1 MPDPIKDLYNSVKT
15 GGLFIDENDFRTQLT
30 KSPKEIFPVVSSLF
44 IDYNDFE
51 NQVGLKKKDG
61 GIIPQTT
68 SEVSVASP
76 SPSVSIGIDP
86 EELRKRYERVN
97 KGTQYL
103 NNFIDQRR
111 AADPIFSRSAS
122 DVLRTAATLNS
133 KGLKSDRTSLVY
145 DFLSKNSDIETNDQ
159 TRDSFIN
166 SQYSG
171 AYYSEAP
178 DLIKEYN
185 NSDLKD
191 IVTPRQFTALKSL
204 SYGRQ
209 SKYLESLNKLK
220 DPSVSDTEKQILK
233 LELDKTGI
241 DIDKDAASSMFQE
254 NNQEYAAK
262 LFEKSKADEPLI
274 DEQIRKID
282 YENPYTLRSFSNI
295 IKGAVNRGLAVG
307 GSADLLTATSNVSG
321 VDVEK
326 LASLQKDLQESK
338 SSMAYENFSNDP
350 SFDNFKKNPIGIM
363 LELSLE
369 SLASLYSHG
378 ATRMAAGAGTGAA
391 LGSVVPGI
399 GTAAGASTGV
409 VAGLGMASLNLEYS
423 SKILESLSAMG
434 VNTADAQSLKNAFAD
449 GKTMSKLKE
458 DGLKKGIPVALFDM
472 LSAGIAGKIISKPAK
487 SIAGKVMQG
496 VAETGVQ
503 SALGAA
509 GEASGQ
515 LVSEGKISNPNAVLM
530 EAIGEL
536 GPGAVEIAYGNVV
549 ESAKRNKPINKA
561 DLVNVVSSNNKELI
575 RSNIEAQVASGNI
588 TREQANVIL
597 NQLSSVETNLKKVPS
612 DLSNSAKASTIELVE
627 QKAALVEQ
635 SKNLDDAFKPEIE
648 QKIKQIDEQ
657 ILQIT
662 QNDKNA
668 TTESQVQITGT
679 EGNISQPQGT
689 IQGQPEV
696 GQGTGQQGQATQQ
709 TTNVGDSNIGSQGQ
723 VVSPELADIERR
735 RDDELKEYEGRR
747 AAEFVK
753 LNSEGPNQELTE
765 DEINEVEDIIQAA
778 INSGK
783 VTADRLW
790 KMLSSQGYTY
800 SPYGSAKSTLAYLK
814 NRLSGKTKTKVGGNL
829 IEDTIAKYKE
839 ELAALE
845 GNKTRPEL
853 SNIESLTPDQIQVTS
868 DPTEFANQMT
878 AAQSSLGKGGLSVN
892 PYPQESYDK
901 IASEGGKFL
910 RAAGNKILALLK
922 PNGEMVSLVKD
933 ATVKTKGAAQAMITK
948 MKDMGGLFM
957 DNYDIYLTPIYEK
970 AGYKVVARVPFNE
983 QYAEAGWDA
992 EDSPLKNKPDVVF
1005 MVRKDL
1011 APDQEQSFQEY
1022 EDAQAFTQGLID
1034 KAVGEGVAKLPTQI
1048 STDNIANE
1056 LLSELGNPIDT
1067 ALEAAIPNA
1076 TKSLEKANIKF
1087 QVVDGATD
1095 TDSAK
1100 AARGNQ
1106 GLFVAEDGTI
1116 IIDKSKLQDEV
1127 EAGLVVWH
1135 EASHPVMNIIRNTN
1149 KPLYDAVVRGLT
1161 EAAAKNAG
1169 VAGALNW
1176 AKSQEQY
1183 DNADTQNDEAIVE
1196 TIGRINSGLIDVAN
1210 LDAGLR
1216 QKLIDFVN
1224 SIAKFFGIDPIL
1236 NDTDLAAFKKTV
1248 SQVADALMT
1257 GRDISEIVGEDNVG
1271 RTESPRKQQRAV
1283 TVARGTESMKK
1294 FGLNEGRN
1302 TTRKIGEALE
1312 ARTRD
1317 KFGIIGRNDRSEGAL
1332 KKISSWMAEEVKFFV
1347 NEFGENSGKGW
1358 YGEKFQKGIDAMSK
1372 IFPELATDQN
1382 SRDLFTML
1390 VAITSDGTE
1399 VMQNFKQASM
1409 AYQQYKETGKMPD
1422 TAKSQRAASYVI
1434 NFANIQRLLDENNGD
1449 VAEVKKKLLEV
1460 TSIAELNKQR
1470 RLDGVEDLKTSWPAS
1485 FEVPLAAGVF
1495 GPKLGMFYA
1504 NLSGM
1509 ENYPT
1514 LDRWWSRT
1522 FNRYR
1527 GTLIPQITRGFNK
1540 KGEALGI
1547 DAYRQVTGLENASED
1562 EVLAAITRDHD
1573 SYEDKGFKNGTVA
1586 EKKANTLYKKL
1597 FVELN
1602 DSPFGRND
1610 RKFMY
1615 DAFIDTKKKLK
1626 SSGVD
1631 VTIADIQAI
1640 LWYFEK
1646 NLYKKL
1652 GVTKPIQG
1660 ISYEDAANTTFE
1672 KWSKAGKSFDY
1683 SIEKSEEGETIEDID
1698 ETEETPEGQASVGN
1712 RNLAPNGKPSN
1723 LNDKQYQQVRTPE
1736 FKNWFGDW
1744 ENDPANAS
1752 KVVDENGEP
1761 RVVFHGTNETF
1772 DEFKKDKLGS
1782 KNWMADSARM
1792 GFFFA
1797 GDRSTSEAY
1806 TGMNSMDMMGVS
1818 MGVYDDVFKKYKE
1831 ELDKASKA
1839 VSDVYNRILEEEKSR
1854 AANDLKDIAKN
1865 LKDQGID
1872 EVTVEALMQTLRPM
1886 RTDLQKASDLAKEEN
1901 DKNGNNDKL
1910 AEVNEKLYAEIEDSW
1925 KKKTG
1930 ANPRILELFLN
1941 IRNPLT
1947 VDYSNIEDTNLPSD
1961 IQEAIGT
1968 GKDGVIFNNLK
1979 DGAEADDIFVALE
1992 PNQIKSAIGNSGAFS
2007 TTDNRIQASVGNRD
2021 MINWEKLKPGKGD
2034 PKISSR
2040 NPIVTKA
2047 AADLKDGKITNEEYR
2062 AVASENNPIR
2072 PITRFF
2078 EPATKSEVYN
2088 ALSSDKLDKI
2098 DAPIQDGSPVG
2109 IRLDIPA
2116 FKNNNTWVVSVHEG
2130 NTNAGKSI
2138 SYSNV
2143 ARITDV
2149 NFGLEPKAGLKI
2161 AAGESKSTIGRIFG
2175 KWQNLE
2181 GDNMEGKGET
2191 AKQIIQDTVGNP
2203 DWVQVGFNPFRH
2215 SYFYDRSS
2223 DMGRPIVSAD
2233 EVVQI
2238 GGLVY
2243 AKKPTYGN
2251 WTDESYRVKGLF
2263 DKAGAPVQ
2271 FSVGNRPESSVPFK
2285 VASFVMR
2292 KLGEGANKSEI
2303 AQGVMSATGMSAEE
2317 VKKVMADP
2325 EQYIRDSFPE
2335 LSNIAKENLVERA
2348 KVQNIYRGRQFGM
2361 PINKAFV
2368 GAEVPRSK
2376 VVEYLNKTKMADKT
2390 FMDSVKDFK
2399 NKWLNASKGL
2409 PDWMMAVKDFAV
2421 GRKNIEIARA
2431 MKTIEQLKEEANK
2444 IGFKDWDAFSK
2455 AMVAASEIKRFI
2467 PDEDG
2472 LVMFDPVRASEGKMF
2487 TTPDDMLPA
2496 VIPDAIKALPESIR
2510 PFAVKMRQQIDGLT
2524 KDLIGSGYVTPEQAV
2539 TLEKNIGQYVNRAY
2553 KMFNERGFKPNPDQ
2567 VVDAIKFIADQKFK
2581 QILSELFPAGKP
2593 SKSKAVSDFK
2603 GNVID
2608 ADSVNIDE
2616 LYNQA
2621 VEEAKK
2627 DVQAIVDKKRNPYF
2641 NAKTDSRDTGILKEK
2656 KDIPEPIRK
2665 LMGEYTDPGTV
2676 FVMTV
2681 AKQAALAS
2689 QSEYL
2694 NKLREFGMG
2703 SIFYEKNDKN
2713 RPAEF
2718 SVEVAPTGS
2727 ETKNPLGG
2735 LYTTPEIS
2743 EALEMADPSYNE
2755 LTNMW
2760 MKLVGAV
2767 RWGKTVGSVATQAKN
2782 FESNI
2787 GFAVLNGMFLT
2798 GDNTQA
2804 LKAASKYVKGQYSK
2818 AEMDAITEKAVKLN
2832 LVGQSV
2838 GARELSSM
2846 LGSGDIHD
2854 IALEIA
2860 ANPNNAWGKKVKKNI
2875 NVFGAANKLY
2885 RMGDDFWKV
2894 YAYINERETV
2904 ARGRYK
2910 TSYESLS
2917 KEDQDKVDI
2926 ESSER
2931 VKNTWPTYDRVVEAA
2946 KYVSK
2951 RAPIFGNFISFQA
2964 ESLRVLANS
2973 IKMAREDMKD
2983 PQMKAAGI
2991 KRAVG
2996 IMTYIGLRTAI
3007 TYGAAQAAGMATSG
3021 ILGAA
3026 FGDDDEEQKKRAFKK
3041 AMPIYARTADIAV
3054 VPTDAPHKFT
3064 AFSLSSLDPYG
3075 IVPNSLNAFTEGRE
3089 GIFSKEMQPGVK
3101 AATAEFF
3108 SGFLEP
3114 EMTFSTMYS
3123 VMNNINPKT
3132 GRPIV
3137 LDSDTDAEVA
3147 AKVASFVMGQLE
3159 PSTLSM
3165 IERGMERGW
3174 TPELASFAGAR
3185 PIDIDLH
3192 KSFGFAMTDMGKQMD
3207 AIKAQYNS
3215 IKYNEK
3221 STEAEKAE
3229 AELEAERK
3237 KAFLISK
3244 VAETYRDFIKVG
3256 ASPKVLDEMINERS
3270 SIKTTGFDKVTKMG
3284 IKTGE
3289 VKSEKL
3295 FK

>member
-61 GIIPQTT
+61 GITSPVSPLPSRSKNLLAQVPDELPLGIPQPQ
-68 SEVSVASP
+68 SADYIHSNEVAKAKAKVDSILKGSDDIYQRVIKEDRLNQFDTQLRSTPTLDGFVNPAAQTAKRDIVKVIPVTQEEVAKKKEQVFQDPTASKDILRR
-76 SPSVSIGIDP
+76 SAKKDP
-86 EELRKRYERVN
+86 EVAK
-97 KGTQYL
+97 
-103 NNFIDQRR
+103 
-111 AADPIFSRSAS
+111 SA
-122 DVLRTAATLNS
+122 
-133 KGLKSDRTSLVY
+133 Y
-145 DFLSKNSDIETNDQ
+145 
-159 TRDSFIN
+159 
-166 SQYSG
+166 
-171 AYYSEAP
+171 
-178 DLIKEYN
+178 
-185 NSDLKD
+185 
-191 IVTPRQFTALKSL
+191 
-204 SYGRQ
+204 
-209 SKYLESLNKLK
+209 
-220 DPSVSDTEKQILK
+220 
-233 LELDKTGI
+233 
-241 DIDKDAASSMFQE
+241 
-254 NNQEYAAK
+254 
-262 LFEKSKADEPLI
+262 LI
-274 DEQIRKID
+274 DSEERI
-282 YENPYTLRSFSNI
+282 
-295 IKGAVNRGLAVG
+295 A
-307 GSADLLTATSNVSG
+307 
-321 VDVEK
+321 
-326 LASLQKDLQESK
+326 
-338 SSMAYENFSNDP
+338 NDP
-350 SFDNFKKNPIGIM
+350 SRVGTVIGNANKIASG
-363 LELSLE
+363 ELTYDIKSGRLQKPEGVLMSTYRGFQERNRQMDDYKFFTETLNEDAIISQLNADMKDYDPERPMPVPDGGWAGFGQSVGME
-369 SLASLYSHG
+369 SIA
-378 ATRMAAGAGTGAA
+378 MAKGAGAAT
-391 LGSVVPGI
+391 I
-399 GTAAGASTGV
+399 TAAIPGAQGLAPYVAAFAASPEYYKRGYSSALRQAYYEQVQKGV
-409 VAGLGMASLNLEYS
+409 PETEALKVARKQAETEANLSAAEGFASGLVGARIGLKPTTLKLGGGFKNAVNNTMVSVSNFAKENLADGALDGTVAG
-423 SKILESLSAMG
+423 
-434 VNTADAQSLKNAFAD
+434 
-449 GKTMSKLKE
+449 
-458 DGLKKGIPVALFDM
+458 GLQ
-472 LSAGIAGKIISKPAK
+472 IAK
-487 SIAGKVMQG
+487 
-496 VAETGVQ
+496 
-503 SALGAA
+503 
-509 GEASGQ
+509 
-515 LVSEGKISNPNAVLM
+515 
-530 EAIGEL
+530 
-536 GPGAVEIAYGNVV
+536 
-549 ESAKRNKPINKA
+549 
-561 DLVNVVSSNNKELI
+561 
-575 RSNIEAQVASGNI
+575 NIEAINNGLDRKVFDGVQENVAGELEFAFGLGLLTKAGKFAINPKSLNTIVTGIAQQPKEVVDAKLGEMVVSGKATPN
-588 TREQANVIL
+588 EVIAAG
-597 NQLSSVETNLKKVPS
+597 K
-612 DLSNSAKASTIELVE
+612 TIEEARTLNAQIPQE
-627 QKAALVEQ
+627 ITDEESRAEIADRIKTRQAL
-635 SKNLDDAFKPEIE
+635 KNELATANEVFHEDIKN
-648 QKIKQIDEQ
+648 KIKAVDEEIVGIVNVQ
-657 ILQIT
+657 RT
-662 QNDKNA
+662 S
-668 TTESQVQITGT
+668 TSQGV
-679 EGNISQPQGT
+679 SQPQVT
-689 IQGQPEV
+689 VQEQSTQPQTEV
-696 GQGTGQQGQATQQ
+696 
-709 TTNVGDSNIGSQGQ
+709 SNSI
-723 VVSPELADIERR
+723 V
-735 RDDELKEYEGRR
+735 
-747 AAEFVK
+747 
-753 LNSEGPNQELTE
+753 NSEGQ
-765 DEINEVEDIIQAA
+765 
-778 INSGK
+778 
-783 VTADRLW
+783 
-790 KMLSSQGYTY
+790 
-800 SPYGSAKSTLAYLK
+800 
-814 NRLSGKTKTKVGGNL
+814 L
-829 IEDTIAKYKE
+829 IS
-839 ELAALE
+839 
-845 GNKTRPEL
+845 PEL
-853 SNIESLTPDQIQVTS
+853 SNIETLSPYQIEVS
-868 DPTEFANQMT
+868 NDATEFANQMT
-878 AAQSSLGKGGLSVN
+878 AAQSSLGKAGMSVS
-892 PYPQESYDK
+892 PYPQEDYDD
-901 IASEGGKFL
+901 IASKGGQFL

-933 ATVKTKGAAQAMITK
+933 ATVKTKGAAQAMISK

-983 QYAEAGWDA
+983 EYAPEGWNA

-1005 MVRKDL
+1005 MVRNDL
-1011 APDQEQSFQEY
+1011 APDQAQTFQDY
-1022 EDAQAFTQGLID
+1022 GDAQAFTQGLVD
-1034 KAVGEGVAKLPTQI
+1034 KAVGDGTAKLPTQI

-1056 LLSELGNPIDT
+1056 LLGELGSPIDT

-1087 QVVDGATD
+1087 QVVDGATN
-1095 TDSAK
+1095 TDFAK

-1116 IIDKSKLQDEV
+1116 FIDKSKLQDEL

-1149 KPLYDAVVRGLT
+1149 KPLYDAVVRGLN
-1161 EAAAKNAG
+1161 EAAKKNAG
-1169 VAGALNW
+1169 IAGALNW
-1176 AKSQEQY
+1176 AKSQKEY
-1183 DNADTQNDEAIVE
+1183 KTEDVQNDEAIVE
-1196 TIGRINSGLIDVAN
+1196 TIGRINSGLIDVST
-1210 LDAGLR
+1210 LDTGLR
-1216 QKLIDFVN
+1216 QQIIDFVN

-1236 NDTDLAAFKKTV
+1236 NDTDIAAFKKTV
-1248 SQVADALMT
+1248 SEVADALMT
-1257 GRDISEIVGEDNVG
+1257 GRDISEIVGAENIE
-1271 RTESPRKQQRAV
+1271 RTDSSLGVQKRSINEMLSNDV
-1283 TVARGTESMKK
+1283 EKK
-1294 FGLNEGRN
+1294 VVSGSKVS
-1302 TTRKIGEALE
+1302 TRTPSAKGAPDDVHS
-1312 ARTRD
+1312 TD
-1317 KFGIIGRNDRSEGAL
+1317 KY
-1332 KKISSWMAEEVKFFV
+1332 VV
-1347 NEFGENSGKGW
+1347 
-1358 YGEKFQKGIDAMSK
+1358 
-1372 IFPELATDQN
+1372 
-1382 SRDLFTML
+1382 DL
-1390 VAITSDGTE
+1390 
-1399 VMQNFKQASM
+1399 
-1409 AYQQYKETGKMPD
+1409 
-1422 TAKSQRAASYVI
+1422 KSQRSNPTNYINNAVEVSSYPLITGIKKSDIATLNRGLLPKSKGGTEEYVKSAMKVADKIYDKFVRAVADNLIWLHNHFNDDLRAISRRWYDGANKIAQDYGAKFDVSLEQASGVMAVLSPQMDWYKNVSLAERVLDIVKNKRDFVFDDKMADTYVRISANLQQFKNESDSDFELRKIAAVDNARKDVQSLVGKRLDSDPSLFAKTLRTYDETYNEKSYDILSPNAEVI
-1434 NFANIQRLLDENNGD
+1434 GKAKNKDGSLSSIGWQGYGTIAKAISIIEEGTSENISRQLGDMHKVRNFYNNIADPNSANGD
-1449 VAEVKKKLLEV
+1449 VTIDTHAVAAGLL
-1460 TSIAELNKQR
+1460 K
-1470 RLDGVEDLKTSWPAS
+1470 
-1485 FEVPLAAGVF
+1485 PLAGSDSEVI
-1495 GPKLGMFYA
+1495 A
-1504 NLSGM
+1504 NLSGKGSAITGSTGT
-1509 ENYPT
+1509 YPA
-1514 LDRWWSRT
+1514 
-1522 FNRYR
+1522 F
-1527 GTLIPQITRGFNK
+1527 
-1540 KGEALGI
+1540 A
-1547 DAYRQVTGLENASED
+1547 DAYR
-1562 EVLAAITRDHD
+1562 LAAKEAGIEPRQMQSITWEAVRGLFKDTWK
-1573 SYEDKGFKNGTVA
+1573 SDKRN
-1586 EKKANTLYKKL
+1586 KAKI
-1597 FVELN
+1597 N
-1602 DSPFGRND
+1602 DLW
-1610 RKFMY
+1610 
-1615 DAFIDTKKKLK
+1615 DAY
-1626 SSGVD
+1626 S
-1631 VTIADIQAI
+1631 
-1640 LWYFEK
+1640 
-1646 NLYKKL
+1646 
-1652 GVTKPIQG
+1652 QG
-1660 ISYEDAANTTFE
+1660 KTS
-1672 KWSKAGKSFDY
+1672 
-1683 SIEKSEEGETIEDID
+1683 ID
-1698 ETEETPEGQASVGN
+1698 ETRKLIDIAAGGVETPSWARSSSETTS
-1712 RNLAPNGKPSN
+1712 
-1723 LNDKQYQQVRTPE
+1723 
-1736 FKNWFGDW
+1736 
-1744 ENDPANAS
+1744 
-1752 KVVDENGEP
+1752 ENGTTP
-1761 RVVFHGTNETF
+1761 
-1772 DEFKKDKLGS
+1772 D
-1782 KNWMADSARM
+1782 
-1792 GFFFA
+1792 
-1797 GDRSTSEAY
+1797 
-1806 TGMNSMDMMGVS
+1806 TG
-1818 MGVYDDVFKKYKE
+1818 
-1831 ELDKASKA
+1831 EL
-1839 VSDVYNRILEEEKSR
+1839 SR
-1854 AANDLKDIAKN
+1854 ASDMGRDRGARRGVA
-1865 LKDQGID
+1865 G
-1872 EVTVEALMQTLRPM
+1872 ESE
-1886 RTDLQKASDLAKEEN
+1886 TDMVQPAS
-1901 DKNGNNDKL
+1901 
-1910 AEVNEKLYAEIEDSW
+1910 
-1925 KKKTG
+1925 
-1930 ANPRILELFLN
+1930 
-1941 IRNPLT
+1941 
-1947 VDYSNIEDTNLPSD
+1947 
-1961 IQEAIGT
+1961 
-1968 GKDGVIFNNLK
+1968 
-1979 DGAEADDIFVALE
+1979 
-1992 PNQIKSAIGNSGAFS
+1992 
-2007 TTDNRIQASVGNRD
+2007 QASVGNRD
-2021 MINWEKLKPGKGD
+2021 IFNKELPDNIINSVRASLRKKAPDSTTLQYLDELQQAKKDDNLLFEGPVNDMLENGVTLNDIASMLLDDEVFEDVRQVRNYFNNIGGPDGVGILTKASQASVGNRGEMINWEKLKPGKGD

-2040 NPIVTKA
+2040 NPIVTQA
-2047 AADLKDGKITNEEYR
+2047 AADLKAGKITNEEYR

-2088 ALSSDKLDKI
+2088 ALSSDKIDKI
-2098 DAPIQDGSPVG
+2098 DTPIQDGSPVG

-2175 KWQNLE
+2175 KWQNLDGE
-2181 GDNMEGKGET
+2181 NMKDKGEN

-2223 DMGRPIVSAD
+2223 DMGRPIASAD

-2243 AKKPTYGN
+2243 AKKPVYGN

-2317 VKKVMADP
+2317 VQKVMADP

-2399 NKWLNASKGL
+2399 NKWLTASKGL
-2409 PDWMMAVKDFAV
+2409 PDWLMAVKDFAV

-2431 MKTIEQLKEEANK
+2431 IKTIEQLKEEAKK
-2444 IGFKDWDAFSK
+2444 IGFTDWDAFSK
-2455 AMVAASEIKRFI
+2455 AMVAASEVKRFI

-2593 SKSKAVSDFK
+2593 SKSKEVSDFK

-2641 NAKTDSRDTGILKEK
+2641 NTKTDSRDTGILKEK

-2694 NKLREFGMG
+2694 NKLRDFGMG

-2735 LYTTPEIS
+2735 LYTTPEIA

-2860 ANPNNAWGKKVKKNI
+2860 ANPNNAWGKKVKKKI

-2885 RMGDDFWKV
+2885 RMGDEFWKV

-3165 IERGMERGW
+3165 IDRGMERGW

-3215 IKYNEK
+3215 VKYNDK

-3270 SIKTTGFDKVTKMG
+3270 SIKTTGFDKATKRG